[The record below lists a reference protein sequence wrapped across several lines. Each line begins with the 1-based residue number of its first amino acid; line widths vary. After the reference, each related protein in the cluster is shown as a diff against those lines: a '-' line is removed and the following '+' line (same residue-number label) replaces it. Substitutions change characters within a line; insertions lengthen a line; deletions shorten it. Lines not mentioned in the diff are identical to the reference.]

1 MTDTD
6 GETAL
11 ARRAR
16 TGDSEAFGM
25 LIERYRRRAY
35 AQALGIVGS
44 REDAL
49 ELAQEA
55 FVRAFGAR
63 HTIDP
68 ERPFSAWLFQILRR
82 LCFNFLRDARAHRRL
97 MEGGGTQWLVAIAQ
111 SAHADPLKEA
121 ERAEARRR
129 VSAAIDRLSPHER
142 EVLVL
147 KEFEELK
154 YREIADLV
162 GIPLGTVMSR
172 LYSARRRL
180 ADALE
185 RDR

>member
-1 MTDTD
+1 M
-6 GETAL
+6 
-11 ARRAR
+11 
-16 TGDSEAFGM
+16 
-25 LIERYRRRAY
+25 
-35 AQALGIVGS
+35 
-44 REDAL
+44 
-49 ELAQEA
+49 
-55 FVRAFGAR
+55 
-63 HTIDP
+63 
-68 ERPFSAWLFQILRR
+68 
-82 LCFNFLRDARAHRRL
+82 
-97 MEGGGTQWLVAIAQ
+97 
-111 SAHADPLKEA
+111 KEA